1 MGRGLENAARR
12 DVAIARI
19 FLPYEGKQPAN
30 RYFARARRE
39 SYDFLMDEHGNE
51 LSRIV
56 DQLNRSTAGAK
67 TGEKRSIDQLLTVAV
82 NSNASDMILVAG
94 SPATLR
100 VNGALTADSGPALSA
115 ENIRGL
121 LLPLLTPG
129 QQEELQERKCVDFCF
144 VRGAT
149 GRFRA
154 NFHFQRGTLA
164 ASIRLLPAQVPTLET
179 LHLPTSLGLLAD
191 RRQGLVLLTGA
202 TGCGKTSTMAALI
215 DRINANRR
223 DHIITIEDPMEYQ
236 HPNRKSLVEQI
247 ELGNDTLGFA
257 QAVRAVLRQDPDV
270 ILVGE
275 MRDSDTM
282 AAALTAAETGH
293 LVLTS
298 LHTNDAAQTVS
309 RILDTFPSG
318 YQSQIRQQLS
328 LALLA
333 VISQQLLPASNGI
346 GRYPAVEI
354 LVATN
359 GMRNLIRRG
368 DDHQLRANIETGRAE
383 GMQTMEQSLA
393 ELVWAGRVSRETAFA
408 HCNHPEDLRRHLN
421 G

>member
-1 MGRGLENAARR
+1 
-12 DVAIARI
+12 
-19 FLPYEGKQPAN
+19 
-30 RYFARARRE
+30 
-39 SYDFLMDEHGNE
+39 MDEQANE
-51 LSRIV
+51 LSRLV
-56 DQLNRSTAGAK
+56 DELNRAAAGAK
-67 TGEKRSIDQLLTVAV
+67 SGEKRSIDQLLATAV
-82 NSNASDMILVAG
+82 HGNASDIILVAG

-100 VNGALTADSGPALSA
+100 VNGALLADSGPALSA
-115 ENIRGL
+115 EAIRAL

-129 QQEELQERKCVDFCF
+129 QLQELQEQKCVDFCF

-164 ASIRLLPAQVPTLET
+164 ASIRVLPAQIPTLDS
-179 LHLPTSLGLLAD
+179 LHLPASLGMLTE

-202 TGCGKTSTMAALI
+202 TGSGKTSTMAALI
-215 DRINANRR
+215 DRINASRR
-223 DHIITIEDPMEYQ
+223 DHIITIEDPVEYQ

-247 ELGNDTLGFA
+247 ELGTDILSFA

-275 MRDSDTM
+275 MRDSETM

-333 VISQQLLPASNGI
+333 VISQQLLPAANGT

-354 LVATN
+354 LVATS

-383 GMQTMEQSLA
+383 GMLTMEQSLA
-393 ELVWAGRVSRETAFA
+393 ELVRAGRVARETAFA
-408 HCNHPEDLRRHLN
+408 HCSHPEDLRRHLSL
-421 G
+421 

>member
-1 MGRGLENAARR
+1 ME
-12 DVAIARI
+12 
-19 FLPYEGKQPAN
+19 
-30 RYFARARRE
+30 
-39 SYDFLMDEHGNE
+39 EHENE
-51 LSRIV
+51 LSRLV
-56 DQLNRSTAGAK
+56 DQLNRSATGSRS
-67 TGEKRSIDQLLTVAV
+67 GEKRSIDQLLATAV
-82 NSNASDMILVAG
+82 HGNASDIILVAG
-94 SPATLR
+94 SPATMR
-100 VNGALTADSGPALSA
+100 INGALSTDSGPPMSA

-121 LLPLLTPG
+121 LLPLLSAA
-129 QQEELQERKCVDFCF
+129 QIEELQERKCVDFCF

-154 NFHFQRGTLA
+154 NFHFQRGSLA
-164 ASIRLLPAQVPTLET
+164 ASIRLLPAQIPTLDT
-179 LHLPTSLGLLAD
+179 LHLPPSLGLLAE

-202 TGCGKTSTMAALI
+202 TGSGKTSTMAALI

-223 DHIITIEDPMEYQ
+223 DHIITIEDPVEYQ
-236 HPNRKSLVEQI
+236 HSNRKSLVEQI
-247 ELGNDTLGFA
+247 ELGIDTPSFA

-275 MRDSDTM
+275 MRDSETM

-293 LVLTS
+293 LVFTS

-333 VISQQLLPASNGI
+333 VISQQLLPAANGV

-354 LVATN
+354 LVATSA
-359 GMRNLIRRG
+359 MRNLIRRG
-368 DDHQLRANIETGRAE
+368 DDHQLRANIETGRSE
-383 GMQTMEQSLA
+383 GMLTMEQSLA
-393 ELVWAGRVSRETAFA
+393 ELVRAGRVSSETAFA
-408 HCNHPEDLRRHLN
+408 HCNHPEDLRRHLRS
-421 G
+421 

>member
-1 MGRGLENAARR
+1 ME
-12 DVAIARI
+12 
-19 FLPYEGKQPAN
+19 EH
-30 RYFARARRE
+30 E
-39 SYDFLMDEHGNE
+39 SE
-51 LSRIV
+51 LSRLV
-56 DQLNRSTAGAK
+56 DQLNRSAIVAK
-67 TGEKRSIDQLLTVAV
+67 SGEKRSIDQLLATAV
-82 NSNASDMILVAG
+82 HSSASDIILVAG

-100 VNGALTADSGPALSA
+100 INGILAAESAPPLSA
-115 ENIRGL
+115 DAIRSL
-121 LLPLLTPG
+121 LFPLLTPG
-129 QQEELQERKCVDFCF
+129 QLEELQERKCVDFCF

-164 ASIRLLPAQVPTLET
+164 AAIRLLPAQIPTLET
-179 LHLPTSLGLLAD
+179 LHLPMSLGLLAE

-215 DRINANRR
+215 DRINANRH
-223 DHIITIEDPMEYQ
+223 DHIITIEDPVEYQ
-236 HPNRKSLVEQI
+236 HANRKSLVEQI
-247 ELGNDTLGFA
+247 ELGIDTLSFA

-275 MRDSDTM
+275 MRDSETM

-333 VISQQLLPASNGI
+333 VISQQLLPAASGI

-354 LVATN
+354 LVATSA
-359 GMRNLIRRG
+359 MRNLIRRG

-383 GMQTMEQSLA
+383 GMLTMEQSLA
-393 ELVWAGRVSRETAFA
+393 ELVRAGRVSRETAYA

>member
-1 MGRGLENAARR
+1 
-12 DVAIARI
+12 
-19 FLPYEGKQPAN
+19 
-30 RYFARARRE
+30 
-39 SYDFLMDEHGNE
+39 MDERENE
-51 LSRIV
+51 LSRLV
-56 DQLNRSTAGAK
+56 DQLNRTAAGAK
-67 TGEKRSIDQLLTVAV
+67 SAEKRSVDQLLAVALE
-82 NSNASDMILVAG
+82 SHASDIILVAG

-100 VNGALTADSGPALSA
+100 VNGALAADPNPPLSA
-115 ENIRGL
+115 DVIRGM
-121 LLPLLTPG
+121 LLPLLSAT
-129 QQEELQERKCVDFCF
+129 QLHELQKRKCIDFCF

-154 NFHFQRGTLA
+154 NLHYQRGTLA
-164 ASIRLLPAQVPTLET
+164 ASIRLLPAQIPSLET
-179 LHLPTSLGLLAD
+179 LHLPASLGLLTE

-215 DRINANRR
+215 DRINASHR
-223 DHIITIEDPMEYQ
+223 DHIITIEDPVEYQ
-236 HPNRKSLVEQI
+236 HTNRKSLVEQI
-247 ELGNDTLGFA
+247 ELGYDTPSFA

-275 MRDSDTM
+275 MRDSETM

-318 YQSQIRQQLS
+318 YQTQIRQQLS

-333 VISQQLLPASNGI
+333 VISQQLLPAASGV

-354 LVATN
+354 LIATTAI
-359 GMRNLIRRG
+359 RNLIRRG
-368 DDHQLRANIETGRAE
+368 DDHQLRANIETGRSE
-383 GMQTMEQSLA
+383 GMLTMEQSLA
-393 ELVWAGRVSRETAFA
+393 ELVRLGRVSRETAFA
-408 HCNHPEDLRRHLN
+408 HCNHPEDLHRHLN

>member
-1 MGRGLENAARR
+1 
-12 DVAIARI
+12 
-19 FLPYEGKQPAN
+19 
-30 RYFARARRE
+30 
-39 SYDFLMDEHGNE
+39 MDEHGSE
-51 LSRIV
+51 LSRLV
-56 DQLNRSTAGAK
+56 DELNRAAAGAK
-67 TGEKRSIDQLLTVAV
+67 SGEKRSIDQLLASAV
-82 NSNASDMILVAG
+82 HGNASDIILVAG

-100 VNGALTADSGPALSA
+100 VNGALMADSGPSLSA
-115 ENIRGL
+115 EVIRGL
-121 LLPLLTPG
+121 LLPLLTAS
-129 QQEELQERKCVDFCF
+129 QLQELQERKCVDFCF
-144 VRGAT
+144 VRGST

-164 ASIRLLPAQVPTLET
+164 ASIRVLPAQIPTLDS
-179 LHLPTSLGLLAD
+179 LHLPASLGMLAE

-202 TGCGKTSTMAALI
+202 TGSGKTSTMAALI
-215 DRINANRR
+215 DRINASRR
-223 DHIITIEDPMEYQ
+223 DHIITIEDPVEYQ
-236 HPNRKSLVEQI
+236 HANRKSLVEQI
-247 ELGNDTLGFA
+247 ELGSDTLSFA

-275 MRDSDTM
+275 MRDSETM

-333 VISQQLLPASNGI
+333 VISQQLLPAANGA
-346 GRYPAVEI
+346 GRFPAVEI
-354 LVATN
+354 LVATS

-383 GMQTMEQSLA
+383 GMLTMEQSLA
-393 ELVWAGRVSRETAFA
+393 ELVRAGRVSRETASA

-421 G
+421 I